1 MKHYIKYMVGIR
13 CKRVVKSELELMED
27 KKTILVE
34 RIKNIII
41 EMVHYSEEVL
51 KTIFLIFSVKNSIM
65 TILILLVFFMR
76 LLESQ

>member
-51 KTIFLIFSVKNSIM
+51 KQ
-65 TILILLVFFMR
+65 FF
-76 LLESQ
+76 